1 MKIGI
6 IIVFNTFEEDNLKK
20 ELLKY
25 FKKAKEVEFC
35 LVNNGQS
42 EYVYESLI
50 DISEQRKNVCV
61 VNIRKKKLETAAVRA
76 GARYM
81 YNNFNLKHLGFI
93 SEVSGHELLDMI
105 EFLSMYQKEI
115 IIMNTNNQNTRQ
127 IKQTFFQ
134 SIFSVSK
141 QINQLNL
148 KSAI

>member
-61 VNIRKKKLETAAVRA
+61 VNISRMTTK
-76 GARYM
+76 M
-81 YNNFNLKHLGFI
+81 
-93 SEVSGHELLDMI
+93 S
-105 EFLSMYQKEI
+105 
-115 IIMNTNNQNTRQ
+115 
-127 IKQTFFQ
+127 
-134 SIFSVSK
+134 
-141 QINQLNL
+141 
-148 KSAI
+148 